1 MLGASFL
8 STVIGTRLPGPG
20 ALWLSQTM
28 DFLHPVRLGD
38 RLTVRCTVEKKH
50 PKERLLDLA
59 TVIVNQ
65 DRKEVLRGSGRVKML
80 ICERDKP
87 APASALSKV
96 AIVTGGG
103 GGIGSAICQRLAREG
118 FAVVINYRNESG
130 RADEAA
136 LLIEAAGG
144 RAIAVQADITT
155 LAGAGLLYE
164 VAQQR
169 YGTGG
174 VLVHSASARVV
185 PLELA
190 ALAWDDLQ
198 GQLDVQLKGA
208 LLMIQQ
214 CVPGMA
220 AQGTGRIVLL
230 TSQAIAGQPSLHW
243 TAYASAKAALAM
255 LSRSLA
261 VELGASGITVNCV
274 SPGMTETSM
283 IGDIPE
289 KIQMMT
295 ARQTPLRRLAR
306 PEDVAGAVAYLVSQD
321 AAFVSGQT
329 LAVDGGLVAG

>member
-1 MLGASFL
+1 
-8 STVIGTRLPGPG
+8 
-20 ALWLSQTM
+20 
-28 DFLHPVRLGD
+28 
-38 RLTVRCTVEKKH
+38 
-50 PKERLLDLA
+50 
-59 TVIVNQ
+59 
-65 DRKEVLRGSGRVKML
+65 
-80 ICERDKP
+80 
-87 APASALSKV
+87 
-96 AIVTGGG
+96 
-103 GGIGSAICQRLAREG
+103 
-118 FAVVINYRNESG
+118 
-130 RADEAA
+130 
-136 LLIEAAGG
+136 
-144 RAIAVQADITT
+144 
-155 LAGAGLLYE
+155 
-164 VAQQR
+164 
-169 YGTGG
+169 
-174 VLVHSASARVV
+174 
-185 PLELA
+185 
-190 ALAWDDLQ
+190 
-198 GQLDVQLKGA
+198 LDVQLKGA